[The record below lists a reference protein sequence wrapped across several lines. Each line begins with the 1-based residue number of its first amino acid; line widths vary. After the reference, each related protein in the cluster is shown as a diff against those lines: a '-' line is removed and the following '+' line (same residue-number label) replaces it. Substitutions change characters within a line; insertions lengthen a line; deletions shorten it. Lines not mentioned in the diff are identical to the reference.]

1 MTNDQINPSALRA
14 AIRNVPD
21 FPEPGIQFKDITPLL
36 ADPVLVQQA
45 VEALAVP
52 FEKAGV
58 TKVVGIE
65 SRGFILGGMLAGR
78 LSAGFVPVR
87 KVGKLPHET
96 VRQSYAL
103 EYGNDAI
110 EMHVDAV
117 GPHDRVLIHDDVLAT
132 GGTAEATYR
141 LLKKQTAEVVGA
153 SFLVELEALRGRTR
167 LPEALPFQ
175 AVLSL

>member
-1 MTNDQINPSALRA
+1 MRGMDPSALRA

-21 FPEPGIQFKDITPLL
+21 FPESGIQFKDITPLL
-36 ADPVLVQQA
+36 ADPALLREA

-52 FEKAGV
+52 FEAASV

-65 SRGFILGGMLAGR
+65 ARGFILGAMLAER

-87 KVGKLPHET
+87 KAGKLPYET
-96 VRQSYAL
+96 VQQTYSL
-103 EYGNDAI
+103 EYGTDAV

-117 GPHDRVLIHDDVLAT
+117 QAHDRVLIHDDVIAT
-132 GGTAEATYR
+132 GGTALATYR
-141 LLKKQTAEVVGA
+141 LLQRQAAEVVGA

-167 LPEALPFQ
+167 LPEELSFQ